1 MPWEVRFFQTAR
13 GDYPVKEFIEGLEK
27 KTYARVLKS
36 ITILCNF
43 GPFIRMPYS
52 KKISANLY
60 ELWIKG
66 AESVRIFYTN
76 VGEKYFLVHAFK
88 KKSQKIPPKE
98 LKIALDRIQNLI

>member
-1 MPWEVRFFQTAR
+1 MPWEVKFFQTAR

-36 ITILCNF
+36 ITMLCNF
-43 GPFIRMPYS
+43 GPFIRMSYS

-60 ELWIKG
+60 ELRTKG
-66 AESVRIFYTN
+66 VESVRIFYTR
-76 VGEKYFLVHAFK
+76 VGGKYFLVHVFK

-98 LKIALDRIQNLI
+98 LKIALDRIKDLI